1 MDTHDIGRL
10 GVLYLDLDGF
20 KPVND
25 THGHR
30 FGDRLLAEI
39 GSLLGANVRPGDMV
53 ARLGGDEFAVLCTEV
68 AGEDELC
75 ELAQRLIQV
84 VSQPLV
90 LDGIAVSIGVSIGV
104 AVAKVHGQ
112 TQDEVLDSADA
123 ALYRAKRR
131 GRGPYS
137 VAVPY

>member
-39 GSLLGANVRPGDMV
+39 GSLLGCERAAGRHGCPPGW
-53 ARLGGDEFAVLCTEV
+53 R
-68 AGEDELC
+68 
-75 ELAQRLIQV
+75 
-84 VSQPLV
+84 
-90 LDGIAVSIGVSIGV
+90 
-104 AVAKVHGQ
+104 
-112 TQDEVLDSADA
+112 
-123 ALYRAKRR
+123 
-131 GRGPYS
+131 
-137 VAVPY
+137 